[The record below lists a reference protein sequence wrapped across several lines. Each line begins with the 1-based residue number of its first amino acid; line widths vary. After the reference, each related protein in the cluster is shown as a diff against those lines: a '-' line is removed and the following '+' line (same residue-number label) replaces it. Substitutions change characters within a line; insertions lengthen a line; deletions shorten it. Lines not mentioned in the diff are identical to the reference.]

1 MKRLAAAAQVEQERR
16 DREGAAKELEE
27 TRAREAAEKAEAD
40 AAAAERAA
48 RYRAAMLE
56 RLPVEP
62 AVDAAG
68 GCVPCRF
75 QLPDG
80 RTVTRRF
87 APTDPLDAVFDY
99 VRSAGGAG
107 EGESFRLVTRWPR
120 TVTEFSDGATVQSAG
135 VKPGDT
141 LFVEKLNG
149 GETA

>member
-1 MKRLAAAAQVEQERR
+1 MS
-16 DREGAAKELEE
+16 
-27 TRAREAAEKAEAD
+27 
-40 AAAAERAA
+40 
-48 RYRAAMLE
+48 E